1 MPTPSTSSPS
11 STANSSGI
19 QTIDALLSGEK
30 WGSSLGQGVSLN
42 YSFPWSNGSAVF
54 TGYLGA
60 SYSSSNE
67 PTASSHYGLNAV
79 ERAAT
84 GTALQAWSKVANLNF
99 SEVADTVSSV
109 GDLRFTFSSAVS
121 GSIWGWAYG
130 PSLSPIGGDVWVNP
144 TIENDSWTVG
154 SYNYEALIH
163 EIGHALGLKH
173 PFDGAPTLPSGQDST
188 LYTIMSYTAPAN
200 NMYATAT
207 GYSWSSYGVNIN
219 TPMVFDIAAIQYLYG
234 ANTSYHASNDTYTF
248 DSTKPF
254 FESIWDAGGVDTLSA
269 SNFSTDC
276 TLDLTPGH
284 YSSLH
289 YARPTNVPSTVVTYD
304 GTNNLGIAYN
314 CIIENAVGGSG
325 NDTLI
330 GNSASNLLDGGSG
343 NDTVRLT
350 GSFSQYRI
358 AYTSATAQFTFTDL
372 TNGRDGVDTIRNVE
386 SFVFSDVTK
395 TFAQLSTS
403 VTAPNTAPTLSGLP
417 TTTATTTVGVA
428 AALVDFTVADAEG
441 DTLQLSLVAANGTIN
456 GLVDADS
463 TRAGIQLSGSAA
475 QINQAVAGAT
485 FTPSAAGASSISLS
499 LSDGKGGTAA
509 GTYSLYANTGT
520 GVTPLPPT
528 TLPPLTKQSDFVVL
542 QYASSAVVGADEG
555 NDTYLL
561 SGSMLPAGQ
570 SITIS
575 DTKGS
580 NSLQLANG
588 LSIASSLVASNTLQL
603 TLSNGSVVTV
613 LGADAFTY
621 DVTGNSTAGLDNT
634 DVSYSSFVQTT
645 LGTTVPT
652 ASGVATGRG
661 SVIGNAAAA
670 TPFTVSAKTD
680 NFLVLQYAS
689 SAVIGSDEGNDTY
702 LLSNSMLTAGQN
714 LTISDTKGSN
724 SLQLASGLSIASSL
738 VASNTLQ
745 LTLSNGSIVTVL
757 GADAFTYD
765 VGGNLTAG
773 LDNPDVSYS
782 NFVQGTLGTAV
793 PTTGIATGGA
803 ATIGAGATTLLTVG
817 SSGSANATSA
827 TETFSFAPASAKAIT
842 ANTQL
847 TLNQFDVTKDKLQ
860 FDLTT
865 ALGLTTLSALNGVEG
880 IAVQINAITGSTLVN
895 FGMDANGDV
904 ITLTLTGTTSPSSIV
919 VNVI

>member
-1 MPTPSTSSPS
+1 M
-11 STANSSGI
+11 
-19 QTIDALLSGEK
+19 
-30 WGSSLGQGVSLN
+30 
-42 YSFPWSNGSAVF
+42 
-54 TGYLGA
+54 
-60 SYSSSNE
+60 
-67 PTASSHYGLNAV
+67 
-79 ERAAT
+79 
-84 GTALQAWSKVANLNF
+84 
-99 SEVADTVSSV
+99 
-109 GDLRFTFSSAVS
+109 
-121 GSIWGWAYG
+121 
-130 PSLSPIGGDVWVNP
+130 
-144 TIENDSWTVG
+144 
-154 SYNYEALIH
+154 
-163 EIGHALGLKH
+163 
-173 PFDGAPTLPSGQDST
+173 
-188 LYTIMSYTAPAN
+188 
-200 NMYATAT
+200 
-207 GYSWSSYGVNIN
+207 
-219 TPMVFDIAAIQYLYG
+219 
-234 ANTSYHASNDTYTF
+234 
-248 DSTKPF
+248 
-254 FESIWDAGGVDTLSA
+254 
-269 SNFSTDC
+269 
-276 TLDLTPGH
+276 
-284 YSSLH
+284 
-289 YARPTNVPSTVVTYD
+289 
-304 GTNNLGIAYN
+304 
-314 CIIENAVGGSG
+314 
-325 NDTLI
+325 
-330 GNSASNLLDGGSG
+330 
-343 NDTVRLT
+343 
-350 GSFSQYRI
+350 
-358 AYTSATAQFTFTDL
+358 
-372 TNGRDGVDTIRNVE
+372 
-386 SFVFSDVTK
+386 
-395 TFAQLSTS
+395 
-403 VTAPNTAPTLSGLP
+403 
-417 TTTATTTVGVA
+417 
-428 AALVDFTVADAEG
+428 
-441 DTLQLSLVAANGTIN
+441 
-456 GLVDADS
+456 
-463 TRAGIQLSGSAA
+463 
-475 QINQAVAGAT
+475 
-485 FTPSAAGASSISLS
+485 
-499 LSDGKGGTAA
+499 
-509 GTYSLYANTGT
+509 
-520 GVTPLPPT
+520 
-528 TLPPLTKQSDFVVL
+528 L

-670 TPFTVSAKTD
+670 TPFAVSSKTD

-803 ATIGAGATTLLTVG
+803 ATIGTGATTLLTVG

-904 ITLTLTGTTSPSSIV
+904 ITLTLTGTSSPSSIV

>member
-1 MPTPSTSSPS
+1 M
-11 STANSSGI
+11 
-19 QTIDALLSGEK
+19 
-30 WGSSLGQGVSLN
+30 
-42 YSFPWSNGSAVF
+42 
-54 TGYLGA
+54 
-60 SYSSSNE
+60 
-67 PTASSHYGLNAV
+67 
-79 ERAAT
+79 
-84 GTALQAWSKVANLNF
+84 
-99 SEVADTVSSV
+99 
-109 GDLRFTFSSAVS
+109 
-121 GSIWGWAYG
+121 
-130 PSLSPIGGDVWVNP
+130 
-144 TIENDSWTVG
+144 
-154 SYNYEALIH
+154 
-163 EIGHALGLKH
+163 
-173 PFDGAPTLPSGQDST
+173 
-188 LYTIMSYTAPAN
+188 
-200 NMYATAT
+200 
-207 GYSWSSYGVNIN
+207 
-219 TPMVFDIAAIQYLYG
+219 
-234 ANTSYHASNDTYTF
+234 
-248 DSTKPF
+248 
-254 FESIWDAGGVDTLSA
+254 
-269 SNFSTDC
+269 
-276 TLDLTPGH
+276 
-284 YSSLH
+284 
-289 YARPTNVPSTVVTYD
+289 
-304 GTNNLGIAYN
+304 
-314 CIIENAVGGSG
+314 
-325 NDTLI
+325 
-330 GNSASNLLDGGSG
+330 
-343 NDTVRLT
+343 
-350 GSFSQYRI
+350 
-358 AYTSATAQFTFTDL
+358 
-372 TNGRDGVDTIRNVE
+372 
-386 SFVFSDVTK
+386 
-395 TFAQLSTS
+395 
-403 VTAPNTAPTLSGLP
+403 
-417 TTTATTTVGVA
+417 
-428 AALVDFTVADAEG
+428 
-441 DTLQLSLVAANGTIN
+441 
-456 GLVDADS
+456 
-463 TRAGIQLSGSAA
+463 
-475 QINQAVAGAT
+475 
-485 FTPSAAGASSISLS
+485 
-499 LSDGKGGTAA
+499 
-509 GTYSLYANTGT
+509 
-520 GVTPLPPT
+520 
-528 TLPPLTKQSDFVVL
+528 L

-652 ASGVATGRG
+652 ASGVATGRA